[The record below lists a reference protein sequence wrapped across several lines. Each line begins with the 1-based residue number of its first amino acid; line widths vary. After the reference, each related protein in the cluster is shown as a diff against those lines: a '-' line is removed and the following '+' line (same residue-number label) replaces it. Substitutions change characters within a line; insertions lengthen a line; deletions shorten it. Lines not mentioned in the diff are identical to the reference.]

1 MIARLLNQCGLSL
14 GPEDEL
20 LPPNEFNTEGY
31 WENEQFVKINDEL
44 LAHFGGGWDVA
55 PNFPEGWEHCAELD
69 SLRRRAEE
77 LVTRFARYEPWGWKD
92 PRSSLTIPFWRT
104 IMPDLRV
111 LICVRNPLEV
121 VVSLTKRANCSDAFG
136 LSLWLQYNRRALT
149 DSMGLDYAVT
159 HYDTYYQDAPGELRR
174 VIDALGLTASDEVI
188 AHACASIRSGVR
200 HHKVGKQDV
209 SDAGVSEELQECYT
223 RLLELGEV
231 KGSLREYGADGADTT
246 QVVTAD
252 DTAAW
257 RSSYPAMRLVRL
269 EAEVQLLR
277 NYAVLKTQETE
288 RANKEK
294 LMLTEMVTR
303 QQELIEGLNLRLQTL
318 SERRELYQQM
328 GQQLAE
334 KERQAAGLAS
344 RVAELEKQ
352 VGWYQA
358 QLNAVKATIF
368 YKLGTVYWNLHSR
381 LRGGG

>member
-77 LVTRFARYEPWGWKD
+77 LVARFARYEPWGWKD

-136 LSLWLQYNRRALT
+136 LSLWLQYNRRALA
-149 DSMGLDYAVT
+149 DSVGLDHAVT

-174 VIDALGLTASDEVI
+174 VIDALGLTASDAVI
-188 AHACASIRSGVR
+188 THACASIRSGVR

-209 SDAGVSEELQECYT
+209 SDAGVSEELRECYA

-277 NYAVLKTQETE
+277 NYAVLKTQET
-288 RANKEK
+288 A
-294 LMLTEMVTR
+294 MLTEMVTR